1 MILIV
6 GFKIQCKMKTIL
18 FITLLFTFSFANYP
32 IQKEAQV
39 YICKGKGSKRYH
51 YTKTCRGLSR
61 CSTKV
66 SEVTL
71 KKAKE
76 MRRTLCGWED

>member
-1 MILIV
+1 
-6 GFKIQCKMKTIL
+6 MKVSKV
-18 FITLLFTFSFANYP
+18 FIALLLLSFGQPTLVET
-32 IQKEAQV
+32 EV

-51 YTKTCRGLSR
+51 YIENCRGLSR

-66 SEVTL
+66 YKVTL

>member
-1 MILIV
+1 
-6 GFKIQCKMKTIL
+6 MKT
-18 FITLLFTFSFANYP
+18 FIIFIAAILLFVQSKTP
-32 IQKEAQV
+32 IETNV

-66 SEVTL
+66 YEVTL

-76 MRRTLCGWED
+76 IRRTLCGWED